1 MSLPLRA
8 LTETERLAWLRLFR
22 SENVGPITF
31 RQLLRRFGSAA
42 AALEALPEL
51 SKRGGRARPV
61 RICPA
66 DTAERELNELTRL
79 KARLV
84 ALCEPDYPDALRAV
98 DDGPPLVALR
108 GRLELLHRPAV
119 AIVGARNASANG
131 RTLARRIGGELAEAG
146 YLVVSGFARGIDTA
160 AHQGALAQATLAVLA
175 GGLDTIYPPQN
186 AKLFERL
193 VSEGALLSEMPPGS
207 EPQGRHFPRRNRIIA
222 GLSLGVV
229 VVEAAQRSGSLH
241 TARLAAD
248 YGREVM
254 AVPGSPLDPR
264 AQGCNGLLRQGATL
278 IESAAH
284 VLEALA
290 GSTPPAAVAVA
301 FAVAETGV
309 TETATT
315 RVETAGAIGPGS
327 EQQLQPTDKITE
339 LLSPTPI
346 SVDELIRQCQL
357 SAASVGTLL
366 LELELAGRLERH
378 PGNRVALI
386 A

>member
-1 MSLPLRA
+1 MSPPLHA

-31 RQLLRRFGSAA
+31 RQLLRRFGSAE
-42 AALEALPEL
+42 AALEALPDL
-51 SKRGGRARPV
+51 SRRGGRARPV

-66 DTAERELNELTRL
+66 DTAERELVALTRL
-79 KARLV
+79 KARLL
-84 ALCEPDYPDALRAV
+84 ALCEPDYPEALRAV
-98 DDGPPLVALR
+98 DDAPPLIALR
-108 GRLELLHRPAV
+108 GRSELLQRPAV

-131 RTLARRIGGELAEAG
+131 RTLARRLGGELAEAG

-160 AHQGALAQATLAVLA
+160 AHEGALTQATLAVLA

-186 AKLFERL
+186 AALFDRL
-193 VSEGALLSEMPPGS
+193 TREGVLLSEMPPGS

-222 GLSLGVV
+222 GLSLGIV
-229 VVEAAQRSGSLH
+229 VVEAARRSGSLH

-290 GSTPPAAVAVA
+290 GSTPAIAPA
-301 FAVAETGV
+301 FPETAV
-309 TETATT
+309 TEAAAT
-315 RVETAGAIGPGS
+315 RVEIVGATGPGS
-327 EQQLQPTDKITE
+327 EEQPQATDKITE

>member
-1 MSLPLRA
+1 MSPPLRA

-31 RQLLRRFGSAA
+31 RQLLRRFGSAE
-42 AALEALPEL
+42 AALEALPDL
-51 SKRGGRARPV
+51 SRRGGRARPV

-66 DTAERELNELTRL
+66 DTAEHELAELTRL
-79 KARLV
+79 KAQLL
-84 ALCEPDYPDALRAV
+84 ALCEPDYPEALRAV
-98 DDGPPLVALR
+98 DDAPPLIALR
-108 GRLELLHRPAV
+108 GRSELLQRPAV
-119 AIVGARNASANG
+119 AVVGARNASANG
-131 RTLARRIGGELAEAG
+131 RTLARRLGGELAEAG

-160 AHQGALAQATLAVLA
+160 AHEGALTQATLAVLA

-186 AKLFERL
+186 AALFDRL
-193 VSEGALLSEMPPGS
+193 TREGVLLSEMPPGS

-222 GLSLGVV
+222 GLSLGIV
-229 VVEAAQRSGSLH
+229 VVEAARRSGSLH

-290 GSTPPAAVAVA
+290 GSTLAIAPA
-301 FAVAETGV
+301 FPETAV
-309 TETATT
+309 TEAAAT
-315 RVETAGAIGPGS
+315 RVEIVGATAPGS
-327 EQQLQPTDKITE
+327 EEQPQATDKITE

>member
-1 MSLPLRA
+1 MSPPLRA

-31 RQLLRRFGSAA
+31 RQLLRRFGSAE
-42 AALEALPEL
+42 AALEALPDL
-51 SKRGGRARPV
+51 SRRGGRARPV

-66 DTAERELNELTRL
+66 DTAEHELAELTRL
-79 KARLV
+79 KAQLL
-84 ALCEPDYPDALRAV
+84 ALCEPDYPEALRAV
-98 DDGPPLVALR
+98 DDAPPLIALR
-108 GRLELLHRPAV
+108 GRSELLQRPAV
-119 AIVGARNASANG
+119 AVVGARNASANG
-131 RTLARRIGGELAEAG
+131 RTLARRLGGELAEAG

-160 AHQGALAQATLAVLA
+160 AHEGALTQATLAVLA

-186 AKLFERL
+186 ATLFDRL
-193 VSEGALLSEMPPGS
+193 TREGVLLSEMPPGS

-222 GLSLGVV
+222 GLSLGIV
-229 VVEAAQRSGSLH
+229 VVEAARRSGSLH

-290 GSTPPAAVAVA
+290 GSTPAITPA
-301 FAVAETGV
+301 FPETAV
-309 TETATT
+309 TEAAAT
-315 RVETAGAIGPGS
+315 RVEIVGATGPGS
-327 EQQLQPTDKITE
+327 EEQPQATDKITE

>member
-1 MSLPLRA
+1 MPLPRRT
-8 LTETERLAWLRLFR
+8 LTDAERLAWLRLSR

-31 RQLLRRFGSAA
+31 RLLLQRFGTAS

-51 SKRGGRARPV
+51 AKRGGRAKPI

-66 DTAERELNELTRL
+66 AAAERELAAL
-79 KARLV
+79 ARLDARLI
-84 ALCEPDYPDALRAV
+84 ALCEPDYPAALAAADDA
-98 DDGPPLVALR
+98 PPIFALR
-108 GRLELLHRPAV
+108 GHAHLLQRPAV
-119 AIVGARNASANG
+119 ALVGARNASANG
-131 RTLARRIGGELAEAG
+131 RTLARRIAGALAEAG

-160 AHQGALAQATLAVLA
+160 AHEGALAAPDPGGWDHSGATLAVLA
-175 GGLDTIYPPQN
+175 GGVDVIYPPEN
-186 AKLFERL
+186 AALYERL
-193 VSEGALLSEMPPGS
+193 LAQGALLSEMPPGS

-222 GLSLGVV
+222 GLALGVL

-264 AQGCNGLLRQGATL
+264 AQGCNRLLRQGATL
-278 IESAAH
+278 IESAED

-290 GSTPPAAVAVA
+290 GSTPPAAEPFQPSFE
-301 FAVAETGV
+301 FAPMTMPSPEEQAQ
-309 TETATT
+309 ATDI
-315 RVETAGAIGPGS
+315 VM
-327 EQQLQPTDKITE
+327 E
-339 LLSPTPI
+339 LLSPTAV

-357 SAASVGTLL
+357 SAALVGTVL

-378 PGNRVALI
+378 PGNRVALV